1 MTEPVEGAKL
11 VELLS
16 VVSTAEVFAAVI
28 EGYSQEVV
36 EDAIA
41 SQDTQPK
48 RLELS
53 QWYAAMEVAAAEA
66 VEPSPVQIKVGDRL
80 RLAKDLLKTTRG
92 KLVQVLE
99 WFGDWGETSWEPV
112 TIEEIQSGTWELIT

>member
-1 MTEPVEGAKL
+1 VTEPVEGAKL